1 MSYRMITRME
11 KENAGEK
18 CPNCKFIGRSFLV
31 VGDDLWACMD
41 CGCVFVPKRKRL
53 EIREK
58 IAEEQKEKK
67 DIVEKAQEEA
77 SLKCEC
83 GFVGKT
89 EHGLKIH
96 KLSCQKLS

>member
-18 CPNCKFIGRSFLV
+18 CPNCKFIGRSYL
-31 VGDDLWACMD
+31 GLSDDQWACMD
-41 CGCVFVPKRKRL
+41 CGCVFVPKKKRL
-53 EIREK
+53 EIRED
-58 IAEEQKEKK
+58 IAEKQKEEK
-67 DIVEKAQEEA
+67 ILLEKAKEDA
-77 SLKCEC
+77 ALKCEC